1 MGPPDEE
8 AQTTLDRMIE
18 GYKDTQFVA
27 LAARLGIADL
37 LGDGPLTSQAL
48 ADATGSD
55 PDALYRALR
64 VLAVKG
70 ILAEL
75 PDRRF
80 AITPISD
87 LLRTQHP
94 ASRREIAVFDAGP
107 WYRAYGALAHT
118 VATGENAFRHV
129 HGVSLFEYLADH
141 PDEARMFDRRMT
153 SFSTVEIPQIV
164 EAYDFSAARTVV
176 DVGGGEGRLMAAVL
190 AAYPALR
197 GVIFDLPHVVVGA
210 ERALREGGVADR
222 CTLTGG
228 DFFESV
234 TSEADLYLLK
244 WIIHDWEDDEA
255 VKILRSC
262 ARAMDPAGKILLA
275 EMVIGAANSGDD
287 GPLLD
292 IHMMVL
298 PGGRERT
305 EAEFAQLFAAA
316 GLRLTRVIA
325 TSGLLCLLEAELAP
339 AP

>member
-1 MGPPDEE
+1 MEPSDEE
-8 AQTTLDRMIE
+8 AEVTLDRMIE

-37 LGDGPLTSQAL
+37 LGDGPLTSDQL

-64 VLAVKG
+64 VLAVRG
-70 ILAEL
+70 IFAEL
-75 PDRRF
+75 PERRF

-94 ASRREIAVFDAGP
+94 VSRREVAVFDAGP

-129 HGVSLFEYLADH
+129 HAVSLFEYLANH

-153 SFSTVEIPQIV
+153 RFSSAEIPQIV
-164 EAYDFSAARTVV
+164 EAYDFSGARTVV
-176 DVGGGEGRLMAAVL
+176 DVGGGEGRLLSAILGAH
-190 AAYPALR
+190 PALR
-197 GVIFDLPHVVVGA
+197 GVVFDLPHVAGGA
-210 ERALREGGVADR
+210 EHGLREGGVTDR
-222 CTLTGG
+222 CTIVGG

-234 TSEADLYLLK
+234 PAAADLYLLK
-244 WIIHDWEDDEA
+244 WIIHDWQDDDA
-255 VKILRSC
+255 VKILSNC
-262 ARAMDPAGKILLA
+262 ARAMDPAGRVVLA
-275 EMVIGAANSGDD
+275 EVVIGATNSGDD

-292 IHMMVL
+292 VHMMVL

-316 GLRLTRVIA
+316 GLRLTRVIV
-325 TSGLLCLLEAELAP
+325 TSGIMCLLEAELAP

>member
-1 MGPPDEE
+1 MEPSDEE
-8 AQTTLDRMIE
+8 AEVTLDRMIE

-37 LGDGPLTSQAL
+37 LGDGPLTSDQL

-55 PDALYRALR
+55 PDALFRALR
-64 VLAVKG
+64 VMAVRG
-70 ILAEL
+70 IFAEL
-75 PDRRF
+75 PERRF
-80 AITPISD
+80 TITPISD

-94 ASRREIAVFDAGP
+94 VSRREVAVFDAGP

-129 HGVSLFEYLADH
+129 HAVSLFEYLANH

-153 SFSTVEIPQIV
+153 SFSRAEIPQIV
-164 EAYDFSAARTVV
+164 EAYDFSGARTVV
-176 DVGGGEGRLMAAVL
+176 DVGGGEGRLVSAILGAP
-190 AAYPALR
+190 PALQ
-197 GVIFDLPHVVVGA
+197 GVVFDLPHVVGGA
-210 ERALREGGVADR
+210 EHRLREGGVTDR
-222 CTLTGG
+222 CTIVGG

-234 TSEADLYLLK
+234 PAAADLYLLK
-244 WIIHDWEDDEA
+244 WIIHDWEDNDA
-255 VKILRSC
+255 VKILSNC
-262 ARAMDPAGKILLA
+262 ARAMDPAGRVVLA
-275 EMVIGAANSGDD
+275 EVVIGAANSGDD

-292 IHMMVL
+292 VHMMVL

-316 GLRLTRVIA
+316 GLRLTRVIV
-325 TSGLLCLLEAELAP
+325 TSGIMCLLEAELAP

>member
-1 MGPPDEE
+1 MEPPDEE
-8 AQTTLDRMIE
+8 AQLTLDRMIE

-37 LGDGPLTSQAL
+37 LGEGPLTSEEL

-70 ILAEL
+70 IFAEL

-80 AITPISD
+80 ALTPLSD

-94 ASRREIAVFDAGP
+94 ASRRELAVFDAGP

-190 AAYPALR
+190 VAYPALR
-197 GVIFDLPHVVVGA
+197 GVIFDLPHVVGGA

-222 CTLTGG
+222 CTLAGG

-234 TSEADLYLLK
+234 LPAADLYLLK
-244 WIIHDWEDDEA
+244 WIIHDWEDDDA
-255 VKILRSC
+255 VKILRNC
-262 ARAMDPAGKILLA
+262 ARAMDAAGKILLA
-275 EMVIGAANSGDD
+275 ELVIGAANSGDD

-316 GLRLTRVIA
+316 GLRLTRVIV
-325 TSGLLCLLEAELAP
+325 TSGVMCLLEAERAP
-339 AP
+339 AQ

>member
-1 MGPPDEE
+1 
-8 AQTTLDRMIE
+8 MIE

-37 LGDGPLTSQAL
+37 LGDGPLTSQEL
-48 ADATGSD
+48 ADATGAD